1 MDIETIIDQK
11 GLDFISRKVSMYSGD
26 IRRSLQITKRAV
38 ELARDA
44 WEEKLKTDPNAKLVP
59 VAFRH
64 ALEAFNDLFNSK
76 TVRVLKSLMH
86 FEIMVIL
93 ALHLELKAQG
103 AERVLLDKVH
113 RKVNYLFGSQQM
125 SGLSSALFR
134 EIIKRLQAF
143 GLLNL

>member
-11 GLDFISRKVSMYSGD
+11 GLDFIARKVSMYSGD

-38 ELARDA
+38 ELARDE
-44 WEEKLKTDPNAKLVP
+44 WESKLKKDPTCKLIP

-86 FEIMVIL
+86 YEMMVVI
-93 ALHLELKAQG
+93 ALHLELKSHG
-103 AERVLLDKVH
+103 AERVLLDRVH
-113 RKVNYLFGSQQM
+113 HKANYLFGS
-125 SGLSSALFR
+125 
-134 EIIKRLQAF
+134 
-143 GLLNL
+143 